1 MTTLFSKAITTV
13 GDEVKYYREF
23 AYESDE
29 SETPPTDD
37 NLVTG
42 CMAIDVDT
50 GTISIL
56 KGSDHSW
63 VEQFSIM
70 ASSPDDT
77 EPVEE
82 GGEGG
87 S

>member
-1 MTTLFSKAITTV
+1 MTTLFSKAIRTV
-13 GDEVKYYREF
+13 GDKVEYYREF

-29 SETPPTDD
+29 GETPPTDD

-42 CMAIDVDT
+42 CLALDVDT
-50 GTISIL
+50 GTVSAL

-63 VEQFSIM
+63 VEEFSIM
-70 ASSPDDT
+70 DSSGSSNSDG
-77 EPVEE
+77 E

-87 S
+87 T